1 LHEPLLDFNSHFAG
15 QPAGDKTMTATT
27 FKVSRPTN
35 RLALLA
41 LHAST
46 VALLALPV
54 HPAAA
59 QEPTGQH
66 GNWQGSA
73 GVLGG
78 SLASYY
84 GSDGRRTLGAPVLNL
99 VYRRRLLIGTSAANG
114 TLGAGAQF
122 VVKEGTLGAS
132 VGLATA
138 EGRPE
143 DRARGLA
150 GMDDRSGS
158 AFGTASLFLRAGP
171 AVATTTSLVGLNAEA
186 GNMQLLGLQIAGV
199 IAPRLSAGIGSTAT
213 WADRR
218 NMAFDFG
225 ITSEQAARRRAL
237 IDAGDGRL
245 REGDATAFTPS
256 AGFKELRH
264 TAQLGYAIYGAW
276 QVVGVVS
283 EGRLAHDVARSP
295 LARKSSAM
303 TSALGFVYR
312 F

>member
-1 LHEPLLDFNSHFAG
+1 
-15 QPAGDKTMTATT
+15 MTATT
-27 FKVSRPTN
+27 FMVSRPTS

-41 LHAST
+41 LQASML
-46 VALLALPV
+46 ALLAFPV
-54 HPAAA
+54 RALAA
-59 QEPTGQH
+59 QEQSTGQH
-66 GNWQGSA
+66 GNWQGTV
-73 GVLGG
+73 GMLGG

-84 GSDGRRTLGAPVLNL
+84 GSDARRTLGAPVINL
-99 VYRRRLLIGTSAANG
+99 VYRHRLLIGTSAANG
-114 TLGAGAQF
+114 ALGAGVQY
-122 VVKEGTLGAS
+122 VVKDGTLGAS

-171 AVATTTSLVGLNAEA
+171 AVATTTSLIGLTSEA
-186 GNMQLLGLQIAGV
+186 GNLQQLGLQIAGA
-199 IAPRLSAGIGSTAT
+199 IAPRLTAGIGSNVT

-225 ITSEQAARRRAL
+225 ITPDQAARRREL

-245 REGDATAFTPS
+245 RESEAIAFTPR
-256 AGFKELRH
+256 AGLKELRH
-264 TAQLGYAIYGAW
+264 TAQLGYAIHGTW
-276 QVVGVVS
+276 QVVGVLS
-283 EGRLAHDVARSP
+283 EGRLAHDVAESP
-295 LARKSSAM
+295 LARKASA
-303 TSALGFVYR
+303 TTGALGFVYR

>member
-1 LHEPLLDFNSHFAG
+1 
-15 QPAGDKTMTATT
+15 MTATT
-27 FKVSRPTN
+27 FTASRPTN
-35 RLALLA
+35 RLSRLA
-41 LHAST
+41 VRASA
-46 VALLALPV
+46 VALIALSIHPV
-54 HPAAA
+54 AA
-59 QEPTGQH
+59 QEPTGQQ
-66 GNWQGSA
+66 GNWQGTV
-73 GVLGG
+73 GLLGG

-84 GSDGRRTLGAPVLNL
+84 GADARRTLGAPVIN
-99 VYRRRLLIGTSAANG
+99 VAYRHRLLVGTSAANG
-114 TLGAGAQF
+114 TLGAGAQY

-143 DRARGLA
+143 DRARALA

-158 AFGTASLFLRAGP
+158 TFGTASVFLRAGP
-171 AVATTTSLVGLNAEA
+171 VVATTTSLVGITPEA
-186 GNMQLLGLQIAGV
+186 GDMQLLVLQFAGV
-199 IAPRLSAGIGSTAT
+199 LAPRLSGGIGTTVT
-213 WADRR
+213 WADRK

-225 ITSEQAARRRAL
+225 ITPEQAERRRAL

-245 REGDATAFTPS
+245 GDGDATAFAPR
-256 AGFKELRH
+256 AGFKELRN

-283 EGRLAHDVARSP
+283 EGRLAHELAESP

-303 TSALGFVYR
+303 TTALGFVYR

>member
-1 LHEPLLDFNSHFAG
+1 
-15 QPAGDKTMTATT
+15 MTATT
-27 FKVSRPTN
+27 FKASRPTS

-41 LHAST
+41 LHASIAT
-46 VALLALPV
+46 LLALSVRPIT
-54 HPAAA
+54 A
-59 QEPTGQH
+59 QEPAGQH
-66 GNWQGSA
+66 GNWQGTV
-73 GVLGG
+73 GMVGG

-84 GSDGRRTLGAPVLNL
+84 GADARRTLGAPVINL
-99 VYRRRLLIGTSAANG
+99 VYRHRLLIGTSAANG
-114 TLGAGAQF
+114 ALGAGVQY

-132 VGLATA
+132 VGLTTT

-143 DRARGLA
+143 DRAHGLA

-171 AVATTTSLVGLNAEA
+171 AVATTTSLIGLTSEA
-186 GNMQLLGLQIAGV
+186 GNMQLLGFQLAGE
-199 IAPRLSAGIGSTAT
+199 IAPRLSAGIGSTVT

-225 ITSEQAARRRAL
+225 ITREQAARRRAL

-245 REGDATAFTPS
+245 HAGDAVPFTPG
-256 AGFKELRH
+256 AGLKELRN

-276 QVVGVVS
+276 QVVGAVS
-283 EGRLAHDVARSP
+283 EGRLAHDVAESP
-295 LARKSSAM
+295 LARKSSAV
-303 TSALGFVYR
+303 TGALGFVYR

>member
-1 LHEPLLDFNSHFAG
+1 
-15 QPAGDKTMTATT
+15 MTATT
-27 FKVSRPTN
+27 LKASRPTN
-35 RLALLA
+35 HLALLA

-54 HPAAA
+54 RPVGA
-59 QEPTGQH
+59 QDTTSQH
-66 GNWQGSA
+66 GNWQGTV
-73 GVLGG
+73 GMVGG

-84 GSDGRRTLGAPVLNL
+84 GSDARRALGTPVINL
-99 VYRRRLLIGTSAANG
+99 VYRHRLLIGTSAANG
-114 TLGAGAQF
+114 TLGAGVQY

-138 EGRPE
+138 EGRSE
-143 DRARGLA
+143 DLARGLA
-150 GMDDRSGS
+150 GMDDRRGS
-158 AFGTASLFLRAGP
+158 AFGTASLFLHAGP
-171 AVATTTSLVGLNAEA
+171 AVATTTSLISLNSEA
-186 GNMQLLGLQIAGV
+186 GKMQLLALQIAGA
-199 IAPRLSAGIGSTAT
+199 IAPRVSGGIGSTIT

-225 ITSEQAARRRAL
+225 ITREQAARRREL

-245 REGDATAFTPS
+245 RDGDAVAFAPG
-256 AGFKELRH
+256 AGFKELRT

-276 QVVGVVS
+276 QVVGVMS
-283 EGRLAHDVARSP
+283 EGRLAHDVAESP

-303 TSALGFVYR
+303 TGALGFVYR

>member
-1 LHEPLLDFNSHFAG
+1 
-15 QPAGDKTMTATT
+15 MTATT
-27 FKVSRPTN
+27 RRVSRPTN

-46 VALLALPV
+46 LALLALPV
-54 HPAAA
+54 RSVAG
-59 QEPTGQH
+59 QETAGQH
-66 GNWQGSA
+66 GNWQGSV
-73 GVLGG
+73 GMLGG

-84 GSDGRRTLGAPVLNL
+84 GSDARRTLGAPVINL
-99 VYRRRLLIGTSAANG
+99 VYRHRILIGTSAANG
-114 TLGAGAQF
+114 TLGAGVQYI
-122 VVKEGTLGAS
+122 VKDGTLGAS

-171 AVATTTSLVGLNAEA
+171 AVATTTSLIGLTSEA
-186 GNMQLLGLQIAGV
+186 GNMQLLGMQLAGE
-199 IAPRLSAGIGSTAT
+199 IAPRLSAGIGSTVT

-225 ITSEQAARRRAL
+225 ITPEQAARRREL

-245 REGDATAFTPS
+245 RDGDAAAFMPN
-256 AGFKELRH
+256 AGFKELRN
-264 TAQLGYAIYGAW
+264 TAQLGYAIHGAW

-283 EGRLAHDVARSP
+283 EGRLAHDVAESP

-303 TSALGFVYR
+303 TGALGFVYR

>member
-1 LHEPLLDFNSHFAG
+1 
-15 QPAGDKTMTATT
+15 MTATT
-27 FKVSRPTN
+27 RTVSRPTS

-46 VALLALPV
+46 LALLTLPV
-54 HPAAA
+54 RPVTA

-66 GNWQGSA
+66 GNWQGSVGMMA
-73 GVLGG
+73 G

-84 GSDGRRTLGAPVLNL
+84 GADARRTLGAPVINL
-99 VYRRRLLIGTSAANG
+99 VYRHRLLIGTSAANG
-114 TLGAGAQF
+114 ALGAGAQY
-122 VVKEGTLGAS
+122 VVKDGTLGAS

-158 AFGTASLFLRAGP
+158 AFGTAALFLRAGP
-171 AVATTTSLVGLNAEA
+171 AVATATGLIGLTSEA
-186 GNMQLLGLQIAGV
+186 GNMQLLGLQLSGA
-199 IAPRLSAGIGSTAT
+199 IAPRLSAAIGSTVT
-213 WADRR
+213 LADRK

-225 ITSEQAARRRAL
+225 ITREQAARRREL
-237 IDAGDGRL
+237 IEAGDGRL
-245 REGDATAFTPS
+245 RDEDAVEFTPK
-256 AGFKELRH
+256 AGFKELRN

-276 QVVGVVS
+276 QMVGVVS
-283 EGRLAHDVARSP
+283 DGRLAHEVAESP

-303 TSALGFVYR
+303 TGALGFVYR